1 MVYSVEEDQTT
12 KTQTIYSIIKGN
24 KNSLNPKILN
34 CLFLLIVLNKFLLDK
49 LVLMFSYLF
58 YSIIFPILIAIS
70 IISYRSSLLS
80 SGFHETMAWR
90 SSGSTHREL
99 IENLYRNGFIT
110 DERIK
115 HAMLQVDRADF
126 TDQQSDAYSD
136 RPQSSK

>member
-1 MVYSVEEDQTT
+1 MVYSVVEEDQTT
-12 KTQTIYSIIKGN
+12 KTQTINAVRREI
-24 KNSLNPKILN
+24 KNSSKLLPN
-34 CLFLLIVLNKFLLDK
+34 FLIVLNEFILDK
-49 LVLMFSYLF
+49 LVMMLSYLF

-70 IISYRSSLLS
+70 LISYRSISL

-99 IENLYRNGFIT
+99 IENLHRNGFIT

-115 HAMLQVDRADF
+115 QAMLQVDRADF
-126 TDQQSDAYSD
+126 TDEETGAYND

>member
-1 MVYSVEEDQTT
+1 MM
-12 KTQTIYSIIKGN
+12 I
-24 KNSLNPKILN
+24 
-34 CLFLLIVLNKFLLDK
+34 
-49 LVLMFSYLF
+49 SYLF

-70 IISYRSSLLS
+70 IISYRSILL

-99 IENLYRNGFIT
+99 IENLHRNGFIT

-115 HAMLQVDRADF
+115 QAMLQVDRADF
-126 TDQQSDAYSD
+126 TDEETGAYND